1 MVVFYARIR
10 LLRRIIINF
19 AQKSSLTAIMIEQII
34 IQNFLSFKNKETF
47 DFIASMEKPKKGFE
61 YMKWY
66 EEMNRKKI
74 LKAQFLFGNNAT
86 GKSNFLSVI
95 SAVKDIICTKRT
107 SKSSVESKLPITYF
121 KLSSTTIGKPTFIK
135 ITFHTKGIRYQ
146 YSVEYDDETIYQE
159 TLIKNINPK
168 KEATIFDRH
177 YDKEKDISELK
188 IPNDIFSKETQTVLR
203 ENVIKNT
210 SVISIYDDKNIESAD
225 FKNVYAYFNNAV
237 VIYHIGSLHL
247 PYMLAGRKDG
257 EALEKIIVPLLQDL
271 GSNITGYHVDYNYFP
286 LSDLEINILKNSL
299 GEKLFNEQYPNGKR
313 KEPSVRFSHNTDRP
327 NEEAWLSENEESY
340 GTLNMLRLIILL
352 YDACKC
358 QSPIAIDE
366 CAIGIH
372 QQTFGRIIQFFLSI
386 SSNLQFFMASQQ
398 VTIMEMDGFRRDTV
412 KFFDKDRTT
421 GITTCKKIDMK
432 KYHKNIN
439 IVNAYLN
446 DSFGC
451 LPEYPTQEQWE
462 EKLLAYKEQM
472 QQMIK

>member
-1 MVVFYARIR
+1 
-10 LLRRIIINF
+10 
-19 AQKSSLTAIMIEQII
+19 MIEQIE

-47 DFIASMEKPKKGFE
+47 DLTASMEKPKKGFE

-107 SKSSVESKLPITYF
+107 SKSSVDSKLPITYF
-121 KLSSTTIGKPTFIK
+121 KLSSTTIGKPTYIK
-135 ITFHTKGIRYQ
+135 ITFHTQSIRYQ
-146 YSVEYDDETIYQE
+146 YSVEYDDDTIFKE
-159 TLIKNINPK
+159 TLIKNIKPK
-168 KEATIFDRH
+168 KEITIFKRN
-177 YDKEKDISELK
+177 YDKEKDISDVSFPHNT
-188 IPNDIFSKETQTVLR
+188 ISKETQAIIR

-210 SVISIYDDKNIESAD
+210 SVISIYDDKNIESVD
-225 FKNVYAYFNNAV
+225 FKNVFTYFNNAV

-247 PYMLAGRKDG
+247 PYMLAARKDG
-257 EALEKIIVPLLQDL
+257 DELEKIIVPLLQDL
-271 GSNITGYHVDYNYFP
+271 GSNITGYHVDYNYYP
-286 LSDLEINILKNSL
+286 LSEQEISIIKNAI
-299 GEKLFNEQYPNGKR
+299 GERLFNEQYPNGKR
-313 KEPSVRFSHNTDRP
+313 KECSVRFSHNTDTP
-327 NEEAWLSENEESY
+327 NEVAWLSENEESY

-412 KFFDKDRTT
+412 KFFDKDRAT

-432 KYHKNIN
+432 KYHKNIS

-462 EKLLAYKEQM
+462 KKLESYKLQM
-472 QQMIK
+472 QLPSGQ

>member
-1 MVVFYARIR
+1 
-10 LLRRIIINF
+10 
-19 AQKSSLTAIMIEQII
+19 MIEQIE

-47 DFIASMEKPKKGFE
+47 DLTASMEKPKRGFE

-95 SAVKDIICTKRT
+95 SAVKDIICTKRA
-107 SKSSVESKLPITYF
+107 SKSSVDSKLPITYF

-135 ITFHTKGIRYQ
+135 ITFHTQGMRYQ
-146 YSVEYDDETIYQE
+146 YSIKYDEDTIFQE
-159 TLIKNINPK
+159 TLTKNIRPK
-168 KEATIFDRH
+168 KEITIFDRS
-177 YDKEKDISELK
+177 YDEEKDIS
-188 IPNDIFSKETQTVLR
+188 DINFPYDTLSKETQAILR

-210 SVISIYDDKNIESAD
+210 SVISIYDDKNIESVD
-225 FKNVYAYFNNAV
+225 FKNVYTYFNNAV

-257 EALEKIIVPLLQDL
+257 EELEKIIVPLLQDL
-271 GSNITGYHVDYNYFP
+271 GSNITGYHVDYNYYP
-286 LSDLEINILKNSL
+286 LSEQEISIIKNAI
-299 GEKLFNEQYPNGKR
+299 GERLFNEQYPNGKR
-313 KEPSVRFSHNTDRP
+313 KECSVRFSHNTDIP
-327 NEEAWLSENEESY
+327 NEVAWLSESEESY

-432 KYHKNIN
+432 KYHKNIS

-462 EKLLAYKEQM
+462 EKLELYKVQM
-472 QQMIK
+472 QHPSGQ